1 MRSVRLLLLLLAS
14 WAWLPG
20 CVLLDPTDPYAGR
33 GSFATG
39 ESFRS
44 SSQPAATQSV
54 QCPLTLEKAIEVALA
69 SNPDVAAIRHDLEA
83 ARAQTDVAA
92 GALLPSVHG
101 VGGYSRYLDSQRLIQ
116 PIENNQPGVFGR
128 DIFSGDLVVTM
139 PLYTGGRLISEVN
152 AAKLLQQSAS
162 HQLARSREELVF
174 NVSSVFYGI
183 LAQRHVIESLGFS
196 QKALEEHL
204 KRVNDLIDAQKA
216 AKVDRLRTEVR
227 LADLK
232 QQIVRE
238 RNVLAIEEQVLTNL
252 MGLRGGGAQATITGE
267 LASPS
272 DGQPLSVADA
282 TETAAKKRD
291 DYLAAK
297 AALEAQAKRVDAAR
311 AAQWPTVFLQ
321 GSYGGRWAAD
331 PTDHPSGT
339 RSSDD
344 VGRVGAYM
352 DVPIFEGGRIE
363 AGIREQ
369 RAKLAAAQERLRKL
383 ELQVHLDVETA
394 VLNIASAQER
404 VKATETAIDQAKE
417 SLRIEREKYDLGK
430 GSITDVLDAQSALL
444 NSQTNYYRAL
454 SDYSTAKAQLRL
466 AMGATTP

>member
-1 MRSVRLLLLLLAS
+1 MIRNWSIVLLLAP
-14 WAWLPG
+14 WVWLPG
-20 CVLLDPTDPYAGR
+20 CVLLDPTDPYAGA

-44 SSQPAATQSV
+44 SSQSAATQSV
-54 QCPLTLEKAIEVALA
+54 QGPLTLERAIEVALA
-69 SNPDVAAIRHDLEA
+69 NNPDVAAIRHDLQA
-83 ARAQTDVAA
+83 AGAQTDVAR

-101 VGGYSRYLDSQRLIQ
+101 LGGYNHYLDSQRLI
-116 PIENNQPGVFGR
+116 PASENNQPGVFGP

-139 PLYTGGRLISEVN
+139 PIYTGGRLSSEVN

-238 RNVLAIEEQVLTNL
+238 RNVLAIEERVLTNL
-252 MGLRGGGAQATITGE
+252 LGVRGGSSPPTAAGE

-272 DGQPLSVADA
+272 ETPAISVEDA
-282 TETAAKKRD
+282 TSTAIKKRD
-291 DYLAAK
+291 DYLAAR
-297 AALEAQAKRVDAAR
+297 ASLEAQAKRVDAAR

-331 PTDHPSGT
+331 TTDHPSGT
-339 RSSDD
+339 SSSDD
-344 VGRVGAYM
+344 VGRVGVYV
-352 DVPIFEGGRIE
+352 DIPIFEGGRIE

-369 RAKLAAAQERLRKL
+369 KAKLAAAQERLRKL
-383 ELQVHLDVETA
+383 ELQVRLDVETA

-404 VKATETAIDQAKE
+404 VVATEAAIDQAKE
-417 SLRIEREKYDLGK
+417 SLRIEQEKYDLGK

-466 AMGATTP
+466 AIGATTP